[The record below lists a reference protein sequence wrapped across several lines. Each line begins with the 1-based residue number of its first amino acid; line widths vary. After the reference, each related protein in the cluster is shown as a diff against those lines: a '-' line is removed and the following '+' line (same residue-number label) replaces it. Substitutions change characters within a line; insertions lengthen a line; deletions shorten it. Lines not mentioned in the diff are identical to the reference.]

1 MLSRWVRWSLG
12 AMLLSTVALWA
23 TTATAEVPK
32 SLTHQGRL
40 LNDDGE
46 PKSGEVTLKFTIY
59 DAKSGGALVWE
70 SKSKSVDLGDSGFY
84 SVTLGG
90 QQNPID
96 AETLAGDSPLWI
108 SMTVDGGEELSPR
121 VRLRSVPYA
130 IRAGTAAS
138 AESVP
143 WANIS
148 EKPDGLEDTLG
159 SLSCSPDQVP
169 AWDGSSWVCEAPGE
183 TYDGSDFAVSDQ
195 ACGDGEMVVGI
206 NAQGQIQCGNDSD
219 TTYSAGAGLQ
229 LDSNN
234 AFRLQAQ
241 SCSGNQVA
249 VGFNANG
256 SVICT
261 EDTDT
266 NTVYSKTCGSGK
278 VVGGLES
285 DGSVV
290 CVNDSETTYSA
301 GAGIDESGNTFS
313 LSGQSCSSGDLVNG
327 VQNGTFQ
334 CTSSVNEMKAG
345 QGLDVDNSTGSV
357 KVSADYSSIQQRV
370 SGECG
375 DGKVLVGIKQD
386 GSPRCENAGVSNSA
400 SEVDGNCQSGAR
412 FRPVSTCPVGKNDG
426 PGCDEVPIGSFC
438 EGDTTCGGL
447 DTGLDNCGIYD
458 WYMRTE

>member
-1 MLSRWVRWSLG
+1 MLSRWVRWSFA

-46 PKSGEVTLKFTIY
+46 PKSGEVTLKFTVY
-59 DAKSGGALVWE
+59 DAESGGALVWE

-90 QQNPID
+90 EQNPID

-121 VRLRSVPYA
+121 VRLRSAPYA
-130 IRAGTAAS
+130 VRAGTAAN
-138 AESVP
+138 AENVP
-143 WANIS
+143 WANVS

-206 NAQGQIQCGNDSD
+206 NDQGQVQCGTDSD

-234 AFRLQAQ
+234 EFRLMAQ
-241 SCSGNQVA
+241 SCSGDQVA
-249 VGFNANG
+249 VGFNSSGA
-256 SVICT
+256 VICT

-290 CVNDSETTYSA
+290 CVNDSDTTYSA

-334 CTSSVNEMKAG
+334 CTTSVNEMKAG

-357 KVSADYSSIQQRV
+357 EVSADYSSIQQRV
-370 SGECG
+370 S
-375 DGKVLVGIKQD
+375 DGCSGNSYLTSINQD
-386 GSPRCENAGVSNSA
+386 GTVECSTLPS
-400 SEVDGNCQSGAR
+400 DPGNCSSKDFKEAN
-412 FRPVSTCPVGKNDG
+412 VCPVGNSDG
-426 PGCDEVPIGSFC
+426 PDCDNVPVGSFC
-438 EGDTTCGGL
+438 EGDTTDCSSL
-447 DTGLDNCGIYD
+447 NNGLDNCGSFD
-458 WYMRTE
+458 WYMRTD

>member
-1 MLSRWVRWSLG
+1 
-12 AMLLSTVALWA
+12 MLLSTVALGA
-23 TTATAEVPK
+23 TTAAAEVPK

-46 PKSGEVTLKFTIY
+46 PKTGEAVLQFTIY

-90 QQNPID
+90 EQNPID

-130 IRAGTAAS
+130 VRAGTAAS

-143 WANIS
+143 WANVS
-148 EKPDGLEDTLG
+148 EKPDGLDDTLG
-159 SLSCSPDQVP
+159 TLSCSPDQMP
-169 AWDGSSWVCEAPGE
+169 AWDGSSWVCEDPGQ

-195 ACGDGEMVVGI
+195 ACGDNEMVVGI
-206 NAQGQIQCGNDSD
+206 NDQGQIQCGTDSD

-234 AFRLQAQ
+234 EFRLVAQ

-249 VGFNANG
+249 IGFNSNG

-266 NTVYSKTCGSGK
+266 NTVYSKDCSSGK

-290 CVNDSETTYSA
+290 CVNDSDTTYSA

-313 LSGQSCSSGDLVNG
+313 LSGQSCSTGDLVTG

-334 CTSSVNEMKAG
+334 CTSAVNDLQAG
-345 QGLDVDNSTGSV
+345 QGIIVSGSNGSV
-357 KVSADYSSIQQRV
+357 TVSADDTSLQTRISDSCPDGQTMV
-370 SGECG
+370 S
-375 DGKVLVGIKQD
+375 VNQD
-386 GSPRCENAGVSNSA
+386 GTVNCKVPGDEANP
-400 SEVDGNCQSGAR
+400 SEVAGDCQGGAR
-412 FRPVSTCPVGKNDG
+412 FIPATVCPVGDNDG
-426 PGCDEVPIGSFC
+426 PDCSNAEVGEFC
-438 EGDTTCGGL
+438 EDTGCSGL
-447 DTGLDNCGIYD
+447 DTSLDNCGVWD